1 MNALVALILIGAL
14 GLLFGRF
21 LFLRPRP
28 GSWLDR
34 FFLSGAEFLVLGAL
48 IGPHGFGVLDLTALL
63 KLEPFVVLALSW
75 VGLLLGV
82 QLRFRYL
89 ARFPFRYFQ
98 VAFLESTV
106 ALLAAFALMGLVFS
120 IWTPVGAGMLDRW
133 RAALCLGAVAA
144 LSSPTEAAL
153 HNPGVSHA
161 GHAAGLLR
169 FVPAV
174 DPLVAL
180 AGLAALFGFW
190 HVSLQSPGALLGAWG
205 WIAASVGGGAVL
217 GAAFLLLLRPARDPD
232 EVVLVVLGMA
242 LFSGG
247 LASVFHLSPLVV
259 CLVEGLVIG
268 NWRQEEGRL
277 IHMFLRL
284 ERPLYIALLV
294 LAGAAW
300 RFDEPWGYVLAGMF
314 LAVRVA
320 AKFLGTRIALTLTP
334 LPFRPPERWW
344 LGLLPQGAMAVAL
357 AVSYFVVYRDPLA
370 ERVFSAVLVSTVLLT
385 LVSGRLVQRAL
396 ETDSEGP
403 AQ

>member
-14 GLLFGRF
+14 GFLLGRF

-28 GSWLDR
+28 GSWLER

-48 IGPHGFGVLDLTALL
+48 VGPHGFGVLDLHALMNL
-63 KLEPFVVLALSW
+63 RPFVVLALSW
-75 VGLLLGV
+75 VGLLLGI

-89 ARFPFRYFQ
+89 ARFPFSYFQ
-98 VAFLESTV
+98 VAFLESTA
-106 ALLAAFALMGLVFS
+106 ALFLTFAALGLVFS
-120 IWTPVGAGMLDRW
+120 IWTPVAAEAADRW

-153 HNPGVSHA
+153 HNPGIARA

-180 AGLAALFGFW
+180 AGLAGLFGFW
-190 HVSLQSPGALLGAWG
+190 HVLLRSPMAFLGAWG

-217 GAAFLLLLRPARDPD
+217 GVAFLLLLRPARDPD

-268 NWRQEEGRL
+268 NWREEEGRL
-277 IHMFLRL
+277 IQMFLRL
-284 ERPLYIALLV
+284 ERPLYIVLLV

-300 RFDEPWGYVLAGMF
+300 RFDEPWGYLLAGLF
-314 LAVRVA
+314 LAVRLGT
-320 AKFLGTRIALTLTP
+320 KFLGTRIALTLTP
-334 LPFRPPERWW
+334 LPFRPPEAWW
-344 LGLLPQGAMAVAL
+344 LGLVPQGAMAVAL
-357 AVSYFVVYRDPLA
+357 AVSYFLVYRDPLA

-396 ETDSEGP
+396 RSESGEAP
-403 AQ
+403 